1 MDAFITALT
10 AASGGVTST
19 ALWTEAAKIV
29 PWLLIIVPF
38 SFGYNLVKKSVK
50 GASRG
55 KVKF

>member
-1 MDAFITALT
+1 MTPFITALT
-10 AASGGVTST
+10 AETGGITSA

-38 SFGYNLVKKSVK
+38 AFGYNLVKKSVK

>member
-10 AASGGVTST
+10 GASGLNST

-38 SFGYNLVKKSVK
+38 AFGYNLVKKSVK

>member
-1 MDAFITALT
+1 MDAFISALT
-10 AASGGVTST
+10 GGSGLTSS

-38 SFGYNLVKKSVK
+38 AFGYNLVKKSIK
-50 GASRG
+50 GAARG